1 MYHTLKVIQGSH
13 YAISG
18 GIHRYIKLYSLSNGR
33 DEIDLQIITYQNPS
47 FRKKKLFQLMRS
59 EKVSSR
65 Q

>member
-47 FRKKKLFQLMRS
+47 FRKKKLF
-59 EKVSSR
+59 
-65 Q
+65 